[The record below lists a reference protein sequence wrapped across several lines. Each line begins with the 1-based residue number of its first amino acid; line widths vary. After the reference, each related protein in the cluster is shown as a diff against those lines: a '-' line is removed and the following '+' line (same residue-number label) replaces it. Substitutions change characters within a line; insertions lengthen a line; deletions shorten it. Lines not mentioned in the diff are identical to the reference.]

1 MDVRCAVQRGISLW
15 SSSSKFPLSLSLPFM
30 KSLILRLSYQPLMGE
45 VSCGSHKGKWSYLY
59 AGPTSRLQ
67 QKELEF
73 AWTHF
78 LAGALSRE
86 KTSKNI
92 EISGCTLS
100 WRGREI
106 LDTKGS
112 LPLKWTGSEPWG
124 STVPWRTRSC
134 RTSLR
139 KHRTSCDAPRPS
151 FGSTNPT
158 MREAKWRWSRC
169 KRRFVQENPA
179 RIANVHFA
187 KYS

>member
-1 MDVRCAVQRGISLW
+1 MEAIKGNGPISMLDPLRGCN
-15 SSSSKFPLSLSLPFM
+15 KKNLSLLGHIFW
-30 KSLILRLSYQPLMGE
+30 L
-45 VSCGSHKGKWSYLY
+45 
-59 AGPTSRLQ
+59 
-67 QKELEF
+67 ELFQE
-73 AWTHF
+73 
-78 LAGALSRE
+78 R
-86 KTSKNI
+86 KQVNNI

-179 RIANVHFA
+179 RIANVHVA